1 MTPEVSVIVPVY
13 GNASTLRELV
23 ARIAG
28 AMSEPFEIVFVND
41 ASPDESADVLAELRG
56 CEEIQGGSPWIFSQP
71 LSAHVVTH
79 ERNRG
84 QNAAVLTGFT
94 NARGSTIIVLDG
106 DLQDP
111 PEAIPELLRRKTES
125 GAAIAFASRVGDYA
139 GRGRMFTSRLY
150 KRILSRLAS
159 VPEGAGL
166 FVALD
171 RDVAM
176 RIAAMAPVPSI
187 VAALGLLRVKTI
199 AVPVAR
205 AMRDGSAYSG
215 FARLRLAC
223 RTLAW
228 VLAHR

>member
-1 MTPEVSVIVPVY
+1 MTAPAVSVIVPVY
-13 GNASTLRELV
+13 GNASTLREL
-23 ARIAG
+23 ATRIANVL
-28 AMSEPFEIVFVND
+28 EDYELVFVDD
-41 ASPDESADVLAELRG
+41 ASPDDSASVIASLDAR
-56 CEEIQGGSPWIFSQP
+56 
-71 LSAHVVTH
+71 AVTH

-84 QNAAVLTGFT
+84 QNAAVLSGFAA
-94 NARGSTIIVLDG
+94 ARGKTLVVLDA

-111 PEAIPELLRRKTES
+111 PEAIPELLRRKAES
-125 GAAIAFASRVGDYA
+125 GAAIAFAARVGDYA

-150 KRILSRLAS
+150 KRVLARLAS
-159 VPEGAGL
+159 LPQGAGL

-171 RDVAM
+171 RDAADRVL
-176 RIAAMAPVPSI
+176 AMAPVPSI
-187 VAALGLLRVKTI
+187 VAALGLVRAKTI

>member
-28 AMSEPFEIVFVND
+28 SMSVPFEIVFVND
-41 ASPDESADVLAELRG
+41 ASPDDSASVLVELNAR
-56 CEEIQGGSPWIFSQP
+56 
-71 LSAHVVTH
+71 VVTH

-84 QNAAVLTGFT
+84 QNAAVLTGFAH
-94 NARGSTIIVLDG
+94 ARGSTFVVLDG

-111 PEAIPELLRRKTES
+111 PEAIPELLRRKAEN

-139 GRGRMFTSRLY
+139 SSGRMFTSRLY

-159 VPEGAGL
+159 VPQGAGL

-176 RIAAMAPVPSI
+176 RVAAMAPVPSI

-199 AVPVAR
+199 AIPVPR
-205 AMRDGSAYSG
+205 AIRDGSAYSG

-228 VLAHR
+228 VWAHR

>member
-1 MTPEVSVIVPVY
+1 VTPAVSVIVPVY
-13 GNASTLRELV
+13 GNASTLRELA
-23 ARIAG
+23 ARIARVLTDY
-28 AMSEPFEIVFVND
+28 EIVFVND
-41 ASPDESADVLAELRG
+41 ASPDDSAEVLATLDA
-56 CEEIQGGSPWIFSQP
+56 C
-71 LSAHVVTH
+71 VVTH

-84 QNAAVLTGFT
+84 QNSAVLTGFAH
-94 NARGSTIIVLDG
+94 ARGATLVVLDA

-111 PEAIPELLRRKTES
+111 PEAIPELLRRKAENS
-125 GAAIAFASRVGDYA
+125 AAIAFASRIGDYA
-139 GRGRMFTSRLY
+139 SGGRMFTSRLY
-150 KRILSRLAS
+150 KRILTRLAF
-159 VPEGAGL
+159 VPQGAGL

-176 RIAAMAPVPSI
+176 RVAAMAPVPSI

-205 AMRDGSAYSG
+205 ATREGSAYSG

>member
-28 AMSEPFEIVFVND
+28 AMAVPFEIVFVND
-41 ASPDESADVLAELRG
+41 ASPDDSAAVLT
-56 CEEIQGGSPWIFSQP
+56 Q
-71 LSAHVVTH
+71 LSARVITH

-84 QNAAVLTGFT
+84 QNAAVLTGFAH
-94 NARGSTIIVLDG
+94 ARAGTFVVLDG

-111 PEAIPELLRRKTES
+111 PEAIPELLRRKEES
-125 GAAIAFASRVGDYA
+125 GAAIAFASRIGDYA
-139 GRGRMFTSRLY
+139 GGGRMFTSRLY

-159 VPEGAGL
+159 VPPGAGL

-171 RDVAM
+171 REVAM
-176 RIAAMAPVPSI
+176 RVAAMAPVPSI
-187 VAALGLLRVKTI
+187 VAALGLLKVKTI

-215 FARLRLAC
+215 FARLRLAF

>member
-1 MTPEVSVIVPVY
+1 MTPAVSVIVPVY
-13 GNASTLRELV
+13 GNASTLRELA
-23 ARIAG
+23 ARIDRALTDH
-28 AMSEPFEIVFVND
+28 ETVFVDD
-41 ASPDESADVLAELRG
+41 ASPDDSARVLSEMN
-56 CEEIQGGSPWIFSQP
+56 
-71 LSAHVVTH
+71 AHVVTH

-84 QNAAVLTGFT
+84 QNAAVLTGFAH
-94 NARGSTIIVLDG
+94 ARGNTVVVLDG

-111 PEAIPELLRRKTES
+111 PEAIPELLRRKAES

-139 GRGRMFTSRLY
+139 GGGRMFTSRLY

-159 VPEGAGL
+159 VPQGAGL

-171 RDVAM
+171 RGVAL
-176 RIAAMAPVPSI
+176 RVAAMAPLPSI